1 MKLISISGPCGSGK
15 STLMKLISQEEE
27 CINVVYKTCAGAKLD
42 TTTIESKLDYTKKWF
57 EQVEQFNL
65 NQGKLAFSDRSPID
79 CIAYLRNDKE
89 KFIELLQHNF
99 TKLNNLKITHKKV
112 LLTSEKNILIE
123 RINKRCIELK
133 RKKEDCENELTHLS
147 DSLFFFNQN
156 INLFDLIID
165 NSKLNPKETF
175 DLIMEKI

>member
-15 STLMKLISQEEE
+15 STLIKLISLKEKF
-27 CINVVYKTCAGAKLD
+27 IDVVYKNCAGAKLD
-42 TTTIESKLDYTKKWF
+42 TTTIESKLDYTEKWF
-57 EQVEQFNL
+57 EQVEQFNS
-65 NQGKLAFSDRSPID
+65 NQVKLAFSDRSPID
-79 CIAYLRNDKE
+79 CIAYLKNDKE
-89 KFIELLQHNF
+89 KFIELLQDSF
-99 TKLNNLKITHKKV
+99 TKLNNLKITHKQI

-133 RKKEDCENELTHLS
+133 RKKEDCENELIHLS
-147 DSLFFFNQN
+147 NSLEFFNQN

-175 DLIMEKI
+175 DLIKEKI